1 MVIFQ
6 LVISRNCA
14 VCLFPTYAH
23 YDFLFGDKLLLRSCF
38 IAFLWWCGRNLIM
51 LLKSLKN
58 LQLFICSS
66 VDQSSPWLGMYRGH
80 HWFLKRLEPPTA
92 QLATW
97 HLVIQNFHARSCFNY
112 SREWAQMHER
122 LTLLL
127 HTRHSMFCEEMVL
140 TYRWSHKGHPRY
152 PSLFTLQQKSSF
164 YAHSKECNNDE

>member
-1 MVIFQ
+1 MHIMIFF
-6 LVISRNCA
+6 LAISYCCA
-14 VCLFPTYAH
+14 PVS
-23 YDFLFGDKLLLRSCF
+23 LLL
-38 IAFLWWCGRNLIM
+38 LWWCGRNLIM

-58 LQLFICSS
+58 LRLFICSS
-66 VDQSSPWLGMYRGH
+66 IDQSSPWLGMYKGH

-164 YAHSKECNNDE
+164 YAHSKECIMLSLHSCRWTFPW